1 MLLVRQRIYD
11 PTQSGPPMKIV
22 CFVSGSGTN
31 YERIAL
37 KNPDHRYLVFTNR
50 PGCGGAQIARSIGH
64 ELIEL
69 SHIPYLKAARARYGA
84 GKVPR
89 NSPERE
95 QFERDACRLI
105 EARLSGKPDLVCLA
119 GYDLWTTDWLVDAYF
134 PRILNIHPG
143 DTTKGYAG
151 LGWVASAKAILAG
164 DEDVRSTLFI
174 VDKSEDEGPVLVQSR
189 PLHIVKALA
198 GAEVKEPRGLLDG
211 LSRMRQFTGMSF
223 EQFEEVAPSERKAMM
238 KLIGEVLQNAL
249 KVAGDWEIYPFGVGL
264 IARGAVE
271 VEGRSVYIDGDR
283 MPSYGCRLDDIK
295 G

>member
-1 MLLVRQRIYD
+1 MIQVVKERIYD
-11 PTQSGPPMKIV
+11 PTKSGPRMKIA

-50 PGCGGAQIARSIGH
+50 PDCGGARIAKNNGH

-69 SHIPYLKAARARYGA
+69 SHIPYLKAARTRYGA

-95 QFERDACRLI
+95 QFEKDACGLI
-105 EARLSGKPDLVCLA
+105 EARLGGKPDLLCLA
-119 GYDLWTTDWLVDAYF
+119 GYDLLTTDWLVDAYF

-151 LGWVASAKAILAG
+151 LGWVASAKAVLAG
-164 DEDVRSTLFI
+164 DESVRSTLFI

-189 PLHIVKALA
+189 PLNIVKALA
-198 GAEVKEPRGLLDG
+198 GAEVKEPKGLLDG
-211 LSRMRQFTGMSF
+211 LSRMRPFEGMGFGQF
-223 EQFEEVAPSERKAMM
+223 EQTASAELKATM
-238 KLIGEVLQNAL
+238 KLIGETLQNAL
-249 KVAGDWEIYPFGVGL
+249 KVAGDWEIYPLGVEL
-264 IARGAVE
+264 IGKGDVE
-271 VEGRSVYIDGDR
+271 VEGRTVYIQGR
-283 MPSYGCRLDDIK
+283 KMPPYGFRLDQA
-295 G
+295 